1 MHFSWKGFWLAPLL
15 MPVIGCAVM
24 APVLR
29 GEAPVIFTF
38 LLLMVPACV
47 ISYGATWLLFLPA
60 LFLISLVT
68 SVTRLMACIVGF
80 VIGAAVF
87 LPVAELA
94 WATGGPNSGHMEEE
108 FWGFFAGWLTEPF
121 MLFYPVGGL
130 VTAALYWWFGTRRL
144 TNLASSSSPGLS
156 R

>member
-15 MPVIGCAVM
+15 MPMIGCAVM

-29 GEAPVIFTF
+29 GEGPVIFTF

-80 VIGAAVF
+80 AIGAVVF
-87 LPVAELA
+87 LPVARLA
-94 WATGGPNSGHMEEE
+94 WATGGPNSGPMEED

-121 MLFYPVGGL
+121 MLFYPLGGL
-130 VTAALYWWFGTRRL
+130 VTAALYWWFGTRRQSRVA
-144 TNLASSSSPGLS
+144 TLAAAES
-156 R
+156 